1 MKIKI
6 TKNNEVLKYD
16 VVLRRENINVGVVKD
31 KENDKCIKKIIYTV
45 VNDQGIDLIHASAP
59 FYLSPDDNKCYI
71 ERHANIGGLLELLDY
86 PIEINK
92 YHLMRIKRLILSE
105 RAHVVDKLYEK
116 HRNSKNE
123 DLTNELFKVKY
134 YNLVTRGI
142 KKR

>member
-6 TKNNEVLKYD
+6 TKNSEVLKYD

-59 FYLSPDDNKCYI
+59 FSLSPDGNKCYI

-92 YHLMRIKRLILSE
+92 YHLMRIKRFDS
-105 RAHVVDKLYEK
+105 
-116 HRNSKNE
+116 
-123 DLTNELFKVKY
+123 
-134 YNLVTRGI
+134 
-142 KKR
+142 

>member
-1 MKIKI
+1 M
-6 TKNNEVLKYD
+6 Y
-16 VVLRRENINVGVVKD
+16 
-31 KENDKCIKKIIYTV
+31 KKIIYTV

-59 FYLSPDDNKCYI
+59 FSLSPDGNKCYI

-105 RAHVVDKLYEK
+105 RAHIVDKLYEK